1 MLVQRLDRDLPL
13 PAYAREDDAG
23 LDLYAREGVTLA
35 PGARAAVGTGVAM
48 ALPDGYAGFVLP
60 RSGLALR
67 HGLSLVNTPGLIDAG
82 YRGEIRVIQNV
93 WYAALGIVIVAMLFR
108 DGWRGRS
115 LGKQILGL
123 RVVTRNEKPCGY
135 LRSLARNISLVV
147 PVVNLAE
154 VVLVVA
160 GKSRIGDRIAKTNV
174 TEE

>member
-1 MLVQRLDRDLPL
+1 MSTDGSQTTLLRIAAVLVDALSISLLLVL
-13 PAYAREDDAG
+13 PAALLSY
-23 LDLYAREGVTLA
+23 TLA
-35 PGARAAVGTGVAM
+35 WIG
-48 ALPDGYAGFVLP
+48 
-60 RSGLALR
+60 
-67 HGLSLVNTPGLIDAG
+67 
-82 YRGEIRVIQNV
+82 GEIRVIQNV

-123 RVVTRNEKPCGY
+123 RVVTRNDKPCGY
-135 LRSLARNISLVV
+135 LRSLARNLSLVV
-147 PVVNLAE
+147 PVVNLVE

>member
-1 MLVQRLDRDLPL
+1 MSTDGSQTTLLRIAAFLVDALSISLLLVL
-13 PAYAREDDAG
+13 PAALLSY
-23 LDLYAREGVTLA
+23 TLA
-35 PGARAAVGTGVAM
+35 WIG
-48 ALPDGYAGFVLP
+48 
-60 RSGLALR
+60 
-67 HGLSLVNTPGLIDAG
+67 
-82 YRGEIRVIQNV
+82 GEIRVIQNV
-93 WYAALGIVIVAMLFR
+93 WYAALSIVIVAMLFR

-123 RVVTRNEKPCGY
+123 RVITRNDKPCGY
-135 LRSLARNISLVV
+135 LRSLARNVSLIV